1 MIFVQPR
8 PPTLSRLTP
17 AVVLSQSDWALTPED
32 CNVCV
37 RRYEGRTALI
47 VIYLVIV
54 GLIQV
59 MIVSFYPD
67 TWSHLVTLQHWDY
80 QHTVYFTELC
90 LCYVHP
96 LMYHPN
102 FDIKGLIINS
112 LKLSQNLNIYFIQ
125 DQHWILNLFLIILD
139 SHNHLLQSTLCYNH
153 SLQTVTTTK
162 KQIM

>member
-37 RRYEGRTALI
+37 RRYEGRTGLI

-54 GLIQV
+54 VLIQV
-59 MIVSFYPD
+59 IIVPVYPETPGD
-67 TWSHLVTLQHWDY
+67 TWRHLTSTRLINGIY
-80 QHTVYFTELC
+80 GVYN
-90 LCYVHP
+90 VHP

-102 FDIKGLIINS
+102 FDIKGVIINS

-125 DQHWILNLFLIILD
+125 DQHGILKLPQPTDVSQNNTSVFLT
-139 SHNHLLQSTLCYNH
+139 LLPFPTGCYFQKEKD
-153 SLQTVTTTK
+153 LIT
-162 KQIM
+162 